1 MSHDRVYQRLRSHLA
16 YLKLPA
22 AAEALA
28 GKLDAAQ
35 KAKPSYTAFTE
46 DLLGVEVEATERRRM
61 AGRLRFA
68 HFPGSSAWRTSTS
81 TPSRTSTAAWSRTSR
96 RSGSSERRPTC

>member
-16 YLKLPA
+16 SLKLAA

-35 KAKPSYTAFTE
+35 KAKPSYTVFAE
-46 DLLGVEVEATERRRM
+46 DLLATEVEATERRRT
-61 AGRLRFA
+61 ARC
-68 HFPGSSAWRTSTS
+68 SS
-81 TPSRTSTAAWSRTSR
+81 P
-96 RSGSSERRPTC
+96 